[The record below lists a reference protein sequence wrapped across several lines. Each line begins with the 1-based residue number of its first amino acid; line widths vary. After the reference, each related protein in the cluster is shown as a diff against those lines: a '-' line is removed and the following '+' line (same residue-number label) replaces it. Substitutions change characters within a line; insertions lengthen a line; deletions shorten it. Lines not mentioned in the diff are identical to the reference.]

1 MHLLATPAAAT
12 VTPAQ
17 GLTKVGATRILP
29 DHAQALSL
37 FLGEPDSR
45 NRAQRRARV
54 GGPSSQLTVLAKALP
69 PDHPAT
75 VLAHTGDRSLT
86 WRAAQAQTPPVSEMA
101 PAAPSQAAEAEA
113 ARMHPEWLDD
123 AEQMRRYAVNE
134 RMAELR
140 DNCDRS
146 AMAAAATLIA
156 LAELLDTTSD
166 APTDDVADDDAS
178 TAAWPAEP
186 DDWPPQPPP
195 QHLALTTSTLTAA
208 PPAPAPPVS
217 EALRRV
223 ILAA

>member
-1 MHLLATPAAAT
+1 MHPLTTLDAAT
-12 VTPAQ
+12 VPPDL
-17 GLTKVGATRILP
+17 GLAGSDGAWMQLDP
-29 DHAQALSL
+29 SQALSQ
-37 FLGEPDSR
+37 FLGEADTR
-45 NRAQRRARV
+45 NRAQRRSNAAA
-54 GGPSSQLTVLAKALP
+54 PAYQLAALAKALP
-69 PDHPAT
+69 RDHPAQ
-75 VLAHTGDRSLT
+75 VLARTGDRSLT
-86 WRAAQAQTPPVSEMA
+86 WRAAQAQTPPASEA
-101 PAAPSQAAEAEA
+101 DQAAPSQAAKAEA

-123 AEQMRRYAVNE
+123 AEQMRRYAVHE
-134 RMAELR
+134 RMAELAE
-140 DNCDRS
+140 NCDRS
-146 AMAAAATLIA
+146 AIAAAATLIA
-156 LAELLDTTSD
+156 LAELLDTTGD